1 MHPAPT
7 SSTRNVR
14 PPRLKACALAP
25 LHSRWDPVHRSRKRG
40 AQACCRKPRPGRE
53 FRPIH
58 TEVLLAGRARAEKMA
73 GRSGP
78 SDAEGAG
85 ATERAEKAGGQAKS
99 SQKIE
104 DLLEMVKKLQKAGSL
119 EPRVEVLINRINEV
133 QQAKKKASEELGEA
147 RTVWEALQREMDSL
161 SGEKVR
167 LKEILNKKQ
176 ETLRILR
183 LHCQEKESEAQRK
196 QTMLQECK
204 ERISAL
210 NSQIEE
216 EKNKQRQ
223 LRLDFEEQLEDLMG
237 QHKDLWKF
245 HRPEQMAREIGTL
258 DSSKEQLLKEGEAWR
273 MGRPCPVLPRPAH
286 LSLPAAEKLVEA
298 KLEDVKHRLCSQFG
312 ADGCS
317 TIAEGLFLRSQEAAA
332 AVHLFEEENRK
343 AQELLEAAAHHHEQL
358 QQKCQ
363 QLQQKRQ
370 RLKEELEK
378 LGMQIPAQAP
388 SKQEEGAGPGEPASP
403 KLLGVIEEKD
413 PELPTKQGPLPS

>member
-1 MHPAPT
+1 
-7 SSTRNVR
+7 
-14 PPRLKACALAP
+14 
-25 LHSRWDPVHRSRKRG
+25 
-40 AQACCRKPRPGRE
+40 
-53 FRPIH
+53 
-58 TEVLLAGRARAEKMA
+58 MA
-73 GRSGP
+73 GRLGP
-78 SDAEGAG
+78 PSAERVG
-85 ATERAEKAGGQAKS
+85 ATDPAEKAGGQAKS

-104 DLLEMVKKLQKAGSL
+104 DLMEMMKKLQKGSL

-147 RTVWEALQREMDSL
+147 RTVWEALQKEMDSL
-161 SGEKVR
+161 SGEEVR
-167 LKEILNKKQ
+167 LKETLNKKQ

-210 NSQIEE
+210 NSQIED

-237 QHKDLWKF
+237 QHKDLWEF
-245 HRPEQMAREIGTL
+245 HRPEQMAQEIGAL
-258 DSSKEQLLKEGEAWR
+258 DSSKEQLLRE
-273 MGRPCPVLPRPAH
+273 
-286 LSLPAAEKLVEA
+286 EKLVEA

-317 TIAEGLFLRSQEAAA
+317 TTAEGLFLRSQEAAA
-332 AVHLFEEENRK
+332 AVLMFEEENRK
-343 AQELLEAAAHHHEQL
+343 AQELLEAAAQHHEQL

-370 RLKEELEK
+370 RLKEELET
-378 LGMQIPAQAP
+378 LGVQIPAQAQ
-388 SKQEEGAGPGEPASP
+388 SKQDEGAGPGELANP
-403 KLLGVIEEKD
+403 KLLGVSKEKD
-413 PELPTKQGPLPS
+413 PGLPTKQGRTMPS

>member
-1 MHPAPT
+1 
-7 SSTRNVR
+7 
-14 PPRLKACALAP
+14 
-25 LHSRWDPVHRSRKRG
+25 
-40 AQACCRKPRPGRE
+40 
-53 FRPIH
+53 
-58 TEVLLAGRARAEKMA
+58 MA
-73 GRSGP
+73 GRHGP
-78 SDAEGAG
+78 SGEEPAG
-85 ATERAEKAGGQAKS
+85 VAERADKAGGQTKS

-104 DLLEMVKKLQKAGSL
+104 DLMEMVKKLQKAGSL

-147 RTVWEALQREMDSL
+147 RTVWEALQKELDSL
-161 SGEKVR
+161 SGEKARV
-167 LKEILNKKQ
+167 KEILSKKQ

-237 QHKDLWKF
+237 QHKDLWEF
-245 HRPEQMAREIGTL
+245 HRPERLAQEIGTL
-258 DSSKEQLLKEGEAWR
+258 NSSKEQLLKE
-273 MGRPCPVLPRPAH
+273 
-286 LSLPAAEKLVEA
+286 EKLVEV

-312 ADGCS
+312 ARDCS
-317 TIAEGLFLRSQEAAA
+317 TITEGLFLRSQEAAA

-343 AQELLEAAAHHHEQL
+343 AQQLLEATAQRHEQL

-370 RLKEELEK
+370 RLKDELAK
-378 LGMQIPAQAP
+378 LGVQVPARAK
-388 SKQEEGAGPGEPASP
+388 SKQEEGVGPGEAASP
-403 KLLGVIEEKD
+403 QPLGVSEEKD
-413 PELPTKQGPLPS
+413 LELPTKQGPVPS

>member
-1 MHPAPT
+1 
-7 SSTRNVR
+7 
-14 PPRLKACALAP
+14 
-25 LHSRWDPVHRSRKRG
+25 
-40 AQACCRKPRPGRE
+40 
-53 FRPIH
+53 
-58 TEVLLAGRARAEKMA
+58 MA
-73 GRSGP
+73 GRPGP
-78 SDAEGAG
+78 SDAERAG
-85 ATERAEKAGGQAKS
+85 APERAEKAGEQAKS
-99 SQKIE
+99 SEKIE
-104 DLLEMVKKLQKAGSL
+104 DLLEMVKKLQK
-119 EPRVEVLINRINEV
+119 
-133 QQAKKKASEELGEA
+133 AKKKASEELGEA

-258 DSSKEQLLKEGEAWR
+258 DSSKEQLLKE
-273 MGRPCPVLPRPAH
+273 
-286 LSLPAAEKLVEA
+286 EKLVEA

-312 ADGCS
+312 AGGCS

-343 AQELLEAAAHHHEQL
+343 AQELLEAASHHHEQL
-358 QQKCQ
+358 QQKCR

-378 LGMQIPAQAP
+378 LGMQIPARAQ
-388 SKQEEGAGPGEPASP
+388 SKQEEGAGPGEPANP
-403 KLLGVIEEKD
+403 KLLGVTEEED
-413 PELPTKQGPLPS
+413 PELPTKQGLVPS

>member
-1 MHPAPT
+1 
-7 SSTRNVR
+7 
-14 PPRLKACALAP
+14 
-25 LHSRWDPVHRSRKRG
+25 
-40 AQACCRKPRPGRE
+40 
-53 FRPIH
+53 
-58 TEVLLAGRARAEKMA
+58 MA
-73 GRSGP
+73 GRLGP
-78 SDAEGAG
+78 PSAERVG
-85 ATERAEKAGGQAKS
+85 ATDPAEKAGGQAKS

-104 DLLEMVKKLQKAGSL
+104 DLMEMMKKLQKGSL

-147 RTVWEALQREMDSL
+147 RTVWEALQKEMDSL
-161 SGEKVR
+161 SGEEVR
-167 LKEILNKKQ
+167 LKETLNKKQ

-210 NSQIEE
+210 NSQIED

-237 QHKDLWKF
+237 QHKDLWEF
-245 HRPEQMAREIGTL
+245 HRPEQMAQEIGAL
-258 DSSKEQLLKEGEAWR
+258 DSSKEQLLRE
-273 MGRPCPVLPRPAH
+273 
-286 LSLPAAEKLVEA
+286 EKLVEA

-317 TIAEGLFLRSQEAAA
+317 TTAEGLFLRSQEAAA
-332 AVHLFEEENRK
+332 AVHMFEEENRK
-343 AQELLEAAAHHHEQL
+343 AQELLEAAAQHHEQL

-370 RLKEELEK
+370 SLLSFLLPFPLPTLLPYLCLSRLKEELET
-378 LGMQIPAQAP
+378 LGVQIPAQAQ
-388 SKQEEGAGPGEPASP
+388 SKQDEGAGPGELANP
-403 KLLGVIEEKD
+403 KLLGVSKEKD
-413 PELPTKQGPLPS
+413 PGLPTKQGHTMPS

>member
-1 MHPAPT
+1 
-7 SSTRNVR
+7 
-14 PPRLKACALAP
+14 
-25 LHSRWDPVHRSRKRG
+25 
-40 AQACCRKPRPGRE
+40 
-53 FRPIH
+53 
-58 TEVLLAGRARAEKMA
+58 
-73 GRSGP
+73 
-78 SDAEGAG
+78 
-85 ATERAEKAGGQAKS
+85 GQAKS

-147 RTVWEALQREMDSL
+147 RTVWEALQKEMDSL

-176 ETLRILR
+176 ETVRAALPLP
-183 LHCQEKESEAQRK
+183 RK
-196 QTMLQECK
+196 HTMLQECK

-245 HRPEQMAREIGTL
+245 HGPEQMAREIDTL
-258 DSSKEQLLKEGEAWR
+258 DSSKEHLLKE
-273 MGRPCPVLPRPAH
+273 
-286 LSLPAAEKLVEA
+286 EKLVEA

-343 AQELLEAAAHHHEQL
+343 AQGLLDAATHHHEQL

-378 LGMQIPAQAP
+378 LGMQIPVQAQ
-388 SKQEEGAGPGEPASP
+388 SKQEEGAGPGEPVRPGIGWQGAEIAHKRSWVEEGKEGESQSP
-403 KLLGVIEEKD
+403 QRCSLGKGVLIGHNQDRSTEAGSGGVGRG
-413 PELPTKQGPLPS
+413 TSQ